1 MATRKKAPRKFTLP
15 RKSKAQAASEQ
26 KMMFKALQ
34 VIALELEPFDRAT
47 QGRII
52 NAVEEITGI
61 ANP

>member
-1 MATRKKAPRKFTLP
+1 
-15 RKSKAQAASEQ
+15 
-26 KMMFKALQ
+26 MFKALQ